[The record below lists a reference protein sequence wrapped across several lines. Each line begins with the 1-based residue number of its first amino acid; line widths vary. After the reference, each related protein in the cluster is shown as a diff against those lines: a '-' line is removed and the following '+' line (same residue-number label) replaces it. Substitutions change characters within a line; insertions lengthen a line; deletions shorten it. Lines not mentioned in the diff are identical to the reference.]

1 MKFETNT
8 GPVTVN
14 IPDRERLLFTIE
26 DRLASDRGFAL
37 ATLNLDHLQKL
48 TSDHAFQ
55 RAYAAHDL
63 VVADGNPIVWL
74 SRLAGKPVSLVPGS
88 ELVHPLCQIAAQHSA
103 PVSIICG
110 DENTGRL
117 AAQRLR
123 EKHKGLETALVIAP
137 GFPFDPEGA
146 EADKIIDRLA
156 QSPTRLCFLAVGAP
170 RQERFAA
177 YAAARLPHIGFASI
191 GAGIDFIAGQQQR
204 APKAFQAAKMEW
216 FWRMMSNPKRL
227 APRYAKCALLLP
239 QEAMKA
245 ARQRSNASSA

>member
-14 IPDRERLLFTIE
+14 IPDRERLLSIIEERLTQGHGFT
-26 DRLASDRGFAL
+26 L

-48 TSDHAFQ
+48 TSDRDFQ

-74 SRLAGKPVSLVPGS
+74 SRLAKKPVSLVPGS
-88 ELVHPLCQIAAQHSA
+88 ELVQPLCQIAARNSA

-110 DENTGRL
+110 DEDTGRL
-117 AAQRLR
+117 AAKRLQ
-123 EKHKGLETALVIAP
+123 EKHRGLEIALVIAP
-137 GFPFDPEGA
+137 GFPFDPEGS
-146 EADKIIDRLA
+146 EADAIIERLA

-177 YAAARLPHIGFASI
+177 YAGARLPHIGFASI

-216 FWRMMSNPKRL
+216 LWRMMSNPKRL

-245 ARQRSNASSA
+245 AQQRSR